1 MANRGSNESISG
13 SEAAGNLSLMFRVF
27 KPFSPPLTT
36 KTSPP
41 PREDDK
47 ILPPTIG
54 RNSDENTH
62 PPISHSSNSV
72 NSGRR
77 YKEEIQWSR
86 PICSCGFESVIRT
99 SRTVDNPNR
108 KFYGCPNYKNKLDR
122 GCNFIM
128 WIEASGRRSRNDLG
142 GLFRRLGEI
151 EANVKQLELK
161 IQGRDEKCLT
171 NVDAQFNS
179 LRNSICVDGKEALI
193 VAVVRE

>member
-13 SEAAGNLSLMFRVF
+13 SEAAGNLLGFSN
-27 KPFSPPLTT
+27 PFSPPLTT

-54 RNSDENTH
+54 RNSDENNTH

-161 IQGRDEKCLT
+161 IQGRDEK
-171 NVDAQFNS
+171 
-179 LRNSICVDGKEALI
+179 ICVDGKEALI